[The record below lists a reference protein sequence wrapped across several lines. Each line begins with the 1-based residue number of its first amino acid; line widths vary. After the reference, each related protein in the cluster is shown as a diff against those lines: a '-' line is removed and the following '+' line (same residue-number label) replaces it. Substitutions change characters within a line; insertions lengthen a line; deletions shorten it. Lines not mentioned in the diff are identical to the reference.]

1 MIKWLKCSK
10 TKSSTRLFY
19 FQHDWVIE
27 VFENKVIHPSVL
39 LPTWLSDWS
48 VRKQSHPPVCS
59 TSNMIEWLQW
69 LKCSKTNSSTR
80 LFYFQH
86 DWVIAVLKNKFI
98 HPSVLLPTWLSDWS
112 VKKQIHPP
120 VCSTSNMIEWLKCL
134 KQIHPPVC
142 STSNMIE
149 WLKCSKT
156 NSSTRLF
163 YFQHD
168 WVIEV
173 FENKFIHFQSTRLFY
188 FQHDW
193 VIEVFENKVIH
204 PSVLLP
210 TWLSDWSVKKQS
222 HPPVCSTSNMIEW
235 LKC

>member
-27 VFENKVIHPSVL
+27 V
-39 LPTWLSDWS
+39 
-48 VRKQSHPPVCS
+48 
-59 TSNMIEWLQW
+59 
-69 LKCSKTNSSTR
+69 
-80 LFYFQH
+80 
-86 DWVIAVLKNKFI
+86 LKNKFI
-98 HPSVLLPTWLSDWS
+98 HPSVLLPTWLSDCSVKKQIHPPVCSTSNMIEWLVLKTNS
-112 VKKQIHPP
+112 PTVCSTSNMIEWFQHDWVIVKKQIHPP
-120 VCSTSNMIEWLKCL
+120 VCSTSNMIEWLKCY
-134 KQIHPPVC
+134 KNKFIHPSVLLP
-142 STSNMIE
+142 T
-149 WLKCSKT
+149 WLSDWGVIKT

-173 FENKFIHFQSTRLFY
+173 LKNKF
-188 FQHDW
+188 
-193 VIEVFENKVIH
+193 IH

-210 TWLSDWSVKKQS
+210 TWLSDWGVIKTNS
-222 HPPVCSTSNMIEW
+222 PTVCSTSNMIEW